1 MQGQGWSST
10 DQDSG
15 SRARQGTG
23 QMRGREQQGT
33 GGDGAWGPGAG
44 GAEGEGRAGPPGGRE
59 APAPACWPAGGLGP
73 IGGAAGSLVRIAR
86 ARRAAGRVCRPR
98 AAGAGTGAVPEARP
112 IVPPPALPIVPWRLR
127 RARPCGG
134 GAARAAASV
143 AAMDLGGC
151 PGSPVPGLPG
161 PHPAAGDRAVLSG
174 PGPRGS
180 SGAGRGVGGPGV
192 LGERGSGGRALAP
205 TPPRLGRRLATR
217 GAFPRERPS
226 GCEVRVP
233 ASGPGSCTCFGTCW
247 ARGRAGES
255 RLPRRCHLLN
265 V

>member
-1 MQGQGWSST
+1 MLVRGRSGEGHSVWVNCERGTPGVTEQGSMQGQGWSST

-112 IVPPPALPIVPWRLR
+112 IVPPPRCPLCRGA
-127 RARPCGG
+127 C
-134 GAARAAASV
+134 AARGLAGEGR
-143 AAMDLGGC
+143 L
-151 PGSPVPGLPG
+151 VPL
-161 PHPAAGDRAVLSG
+161 
-174 PGPRGS
+174 
-180 SGAGRGVGGPGV
+180 
-192 LGERGSGGRALAP
+192 
-205 TPPRLGRRLATR
+205 
-217 GAFPRERPS
+217 
-226 GCEVRVP
+226 P
-233 ASGPGSCTCFGTCW
+233 ASPPWT
-247 ARGRAGES
+247 
-255 RLPRRCHLLN
+255 
-265 V
+265 